1 MGTAGNRPGYKVY
14 SISTT
19 IRNPIRNT
27 EFLEILKLFDG
38 FTLTRI
44 VKKKIY
50 IELIRHG
57 VYHVTNVENYIKNK
71 YEDNELLTDEEVM
84 DIINN
89 NPQRTGDEGRLMTQ
103 IRALKDTGL
112 LTLENN
118 RNSPTMRISKFG
130 NALLNGENIENIY
143 AKAMIGLHSKNPQRT
158 TIYNRARPFLNL
170 LFVINELNNRI
181 KGNKG
186 ILLHEF
192 STFVLSMKDCNYKK
206 AVDEIIKYRNQFKN
220 EKNKVYIENYLYN
233 IVGVNHISY
242 DSLGDYEDD
251 VYRKFNMTGLIYRHG
266 FGTNTYISF
275 TPYYL
280 EKINSII
287 EKYKDYSFKDF
298 TDTQEYM
305 DYLYNIELPWEKS
318 DDIKRKVIENQQK
331 ALEVEINENDS
342 LDVQMEKL
350 NNIYKRKVFE
360 NFAKDIKEE
369 QIIEELVS
377 LSRNNLDN
385 TKYKSIPAPVR
396 LEWFIALYM
405 AKKYGAT
412 YVKPNLVLDNNGIPK
427 SFAPGGTADIE
438 FVTEEMYCLVEV
450 TLMRDYKQQL
460 NSETTSIA
468 DHLDMVKEYKE
479 KCSLLIAPIIHYR
492 VVQFFKYINSISEN
506 SIVASSI
513 EHYINSTKENNDK
526 EEFISFIKE
535 SKHLMMENNEKYYC
549 DIINTEK
556 V

>member
-38 FTLTRI
+38 FTLTKI

-57 VYHVTNVENYIKNK
+57 VYHVTNVENYIKSK
-71 YEDNELLTDEEVM
+71 YEDNELLTDEEVIN
-84 DIINN
+84 IINN
-89 NPQRTGDEGRLMTQ
+89 NPQKTGDEGRLMTQ
-103 IRALKDTGL
+103 IRTLKDTGL
-112 LTLENN
+112 LTLEGN
-118 RNSPTMRISKFG
+118 RNSPTMMISKFG
-130 NALLNGENIENIY
+130 YALLNGENIENIY
-143 AKAMIGLHSKNPQRT
+143 AKAMIGLHSNNPQRT
-158 TIYNRARPFLNL
+158 TIYNQARPFLNL
-170 LFVINELNNRI
+170 IFVINELNNRI

-192 STFVLSMKDCNYKK
+192 STFVLSMKDCDYKK
-206 AVDEIIKYRNQFKN
+206 VADEIIKYRMLFKN
-220 EKNKVYIENYLYN
+220 EKNKEYIENYLYN
-233 IVGVNHISY
+233 IVGVNQISY
-242 DSLGDYEDD
+242 DSLEDYADD

-266 FGTNTYISF
+266 FGTNKYISF

-280 EKINSII
+280 EKIKSIL
-287 EKYKDYSFKDF
+287 EKYKSYSFHKF
-298 TDTQEYM
+298 TDTREYM
-305 DYLYNIELPWEKS
+305 NYLYSIELPWEKS
-318 DDIKRKVIENQQK
+318 DDIKRKVIEDQQK

-350 NNIYKRKVFE
+350 NTIYKRKIFE
-360 NFAKDIKEE
+360 KFAKDIDEE
-369 QIIEELVS
+369 LIIEELIN
-377 LSRNNLDN
+377 LSKNELDN

-412 YVKPNLVLDNNGIPK
+412 YVKPNLVLDNDGIPK

-438 FVTEEMYCLVEV
+438 FVTDDMYCLVEV

-460 NSETTSIA
+460 NSETTSIS
-468 DHLDMVKEYKE
+468 DHLDMVKDYKE

-492 VVQFFKYINSISEN
+492 VIQFFKYINSSSGN

-513 EHYINSTKENNDK
+513 ENYLNSTKNDNNKDEFVSFIENLKNLMMNND
-526 EEFISFIKE
+526 
-535 SKHLMMENNEKYYC
+535 EKYYC
-549 DIINTEK
+549 DIINSERI
-556 V
+556 